1 MTVATMNYPPAPGW
15 KGRGGAGEAIA
26 VAESETPPESAPE
39 ITNAALSGLLA
50 PAEHDEARL
59 LVARQD
65 GYERGQADA
74 RGEVEELEAHLR
86 DELGKALRDFAQER
100 DKYFQRVEKEVVSL
114 ALAIARKVLH
124 REAQVEPLLLAGLV
138 RVALEKMAASQP
150 VRMQVNPA
158 QVAEWGRY
166 FDTHPEWRTRPEISG
181 DETLAADCCR
191 LETEMG
197 RTELNLE
204 NQLKEIENGL
214 FDLLAQRPES
224 KVPVTHAG

>member
-15 KGRGGAGEAIA
+15 RVAGAQGAA
-26 VAESETPPESAPE
+26 VAESEVPGEPPPE
-39 ITNAALSGLLA
+39 ITSAALTGLLVVE
-50 PAEHDEARL
+50 EHDEARL

-74 RGEVEELEAHLR
+74 RAEVEGIKSRSR
-86 DELGKALRDFAQER
+86 DELAKSLRDFAQER
-100 DKYFQRVEKEVVSL
+100 DKYFQGVEREVVSL
-114 ALAIARKVLH
+114 ALAIARKILH

-150 VRMQVNPA
+150 VRMQVHPS
-158 QVAEWGRY
+158 QVAAWGGY
-166 FDTHPEWRTRPEISG
+166 FDAHPEWRTRPEVSG
-181 DETLAADCCR
+181 DETLAADSCR

-224 KVPVTHAG
+224 KAVTDHAG